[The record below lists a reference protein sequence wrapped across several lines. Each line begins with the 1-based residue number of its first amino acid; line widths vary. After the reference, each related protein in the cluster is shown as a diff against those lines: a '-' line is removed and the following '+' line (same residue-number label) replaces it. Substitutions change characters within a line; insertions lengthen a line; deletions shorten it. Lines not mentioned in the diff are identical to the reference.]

1 MSALPT
7 SSALA
12 ATTRSVVMAN
22 SASTSAMADSAG
34 RAARLGERVGG
45 YTVAALPL
53 EIHQRATPDRHLGLC
68 DRGDRCGDQGVRV
81 GHVGDHGQPHLGDA
95 VAMGPVEPPVATSSA
110 LLPSK

>member
-22 SASTSAMADSAG
+22 SASTSAMPDSAG
-34 RAARLGERVGG
+34 RGARLGERVGG

-68 DRGDRCGDQGVRV
+68 GRGDWCGDQGGRV
-81 GHVGDHGQPHLGDA
+81 GHVGDLGSAHLGDGG
-95 VAMGPVEPPVATSSA
+95 AMGPVSA
-110 LLPSK
+110 PQPS